1 MMKRTKTMVAAGGVA
16 LALAGTGA
24 GVAIAQTS
32 TPAPAPPNNSAP
44 NPAAPTPAAPTPA
57 APNSATP
64 KAHAPC
70 ARKHARG
77 HMGRGL
83 MGKVEHGEFT
93 THTTSGDKVLD
104 VQRGT
109 VSAVDAGTITV
120 KSTDG
125 FTATYTINP
134 TTTVHKD
141 KKAAQVSQIA
151 VNDRVQLVAVKSGN
165 TDTAQH
171 IGDAG
176 PAK

>member
-44 NPAAPTPAAPTPA
+44 TPAA
-57 APNSATP
+57 P
-64 KAHAPC
+64 KAHAPG

-141 KKAAQVSQIA
+141 RKAAQVGQIA
-151 VNDRVQLVAVKSGN
+151 VSDRVQLVAVKSGN

>member
-1 MMKRTKTMVAAGGVA
+1 MVAAGGVA

-24 GVAIAQTS
+24 GVAVAQTS
-32 TPAPAPPNNSAP
+32 PTPAPSTN
-44 NPAAPTPAAPTPA
+44 A
-57 APNSATP
+57 APNGAAPNNNAP
-64 KAHAPC
+64 KAHAPG
-70 ARKHARG
+70 AKKHAK
-77 HMGRGL
+77 GL
-83 MGKVEHGEFT
+83 LARVEHGEFT

-109 VSAVDAGTITV
+109 VSAVDADTITV

-134 TTTVHKD
+134 TTKVHKD

-151 VNDRVQLVAVKSGN
+151 VNDRVQLVAVKSGS

-171 IGDAG
+171 VGDAG